1 MLTFKEH
8 LLEKELP
15 PAISFD
21 MDDTIYLTRWDYE
34 NKDYIRDEKGNPAG
48 DLNEDIA
55 QKIKD
60 FKVKGYKVFIITSR
74 YAIWRKETEEFLRDN
89 NLMGYIDDVIF
100 TNGAWKAKT
109 CKRNG
114 VKIHFDD
121 DPEEIRRLKYKD
133 IKGIKVKNPYVP
145 PLK

>member
-1 MLTFKEH
+1 MKTFKEH

-15 PAISFD
+15 PAVSFD
-21 MDDTIYLTRWDYE
+21 MDDTIYLTRWSYE
-34 NKDYIRDEKGNPAG
+34 DKDYIRDEKGNPAG

-55 QKIKD
+55 KKIKD
-60 FKVKGYKVFIITSR
+60 YKIAGYKVFIITSR
-74 YAIWRKETEEFLRDN
+74 YDIWRKETEEFLQDN
-89 NLMGYIDDVIF
+89 NLMQYIDDVIF
-100 TNGAWKAKT
+100 TNGSWKAKT

-133 IKGIKVKNPYVP
+133 IKGIKVINPYVP